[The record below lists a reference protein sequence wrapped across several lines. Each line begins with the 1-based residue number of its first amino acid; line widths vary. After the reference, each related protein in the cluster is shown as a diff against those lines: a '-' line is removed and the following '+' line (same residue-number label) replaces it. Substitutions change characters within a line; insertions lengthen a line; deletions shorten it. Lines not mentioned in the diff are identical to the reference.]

1 MKSKKVLVIRLWQK
15 LLSKRHKTVF
25 TVRNIEEESIV
36 IVSEDGTKS
45 LRVPVGSLSPEEYD
59 TLYD

>member
-15 LLSKRHKTVF
+15 LLNKRHKTVF